1 MIPRDPDGLPTSNV
15 REPEIAERK
24 QTQQALEEAH
34 QRFTTILDA
43 MDAKV
48 YLADMDTHEPK
59 KSSYTLPH
67 VTQAAEISAQG
78 GPHEQPDRSPAG

>member
-1 MIPRDPDGLPTSNV
+1 MDKAQGVESARWYLVQSKPRQAQ
-15 REPEIAERK
+15 RAEINLMR
-24 QTQQALEEAH
+24 QGYV
-34 QRFTTILDA
+34 
-43 MDAKV
+43 V
-48 YLADMDTHEPK
+48 YHPK